1 MQGLHEWLGLR
12 SLNGLALRE
21 TSLIQCIMNGF
32 QCIRKRWSGGV
43 TLSCVIDIKFDV
55 VALDKIGMHR
65 RGVMYFLLLNTVR
78 WSKY

>member
-1 MQGLHEWLGLR
+1 MAWLEEFEWLGSTRNLLD
-12 SLNGLALRE
+12 SMEDAYYE
-21 TSLIQCIMNGF
+21 WISVY
-32 QCIRKRWSGGV
+32 IRTRWSGGV